1 MAINADD
8 KLTIQLP
15 AKVWHA
21 LSVILG
27 SAVSPFTIGA
37 TEEIT
42 DAWKAGLALAQQNA
56 VNAQAQVDP
65 PE

>member
-1 MAINADD
+1 MAITADD
-8 KLTIQLP
+8 KLTVELP
-15 AKVWHA
+15 AKVWQA

-27 SAVSPFTIGA
+27 NAVSPFGIGA

-42 DAWKAGLALAQQNA
+42 DAWKAGLALAQQKF
-56 VNAQAQVDP
+56 VNAQADVDP